1 MSGVLGSGFALMKQ
15 IRKDNIIINKK
26 RSTRSMT
33 TAMPRRRDF
42 QSHAGESE
50 DGDLTGMSSEI
61 DVMSS
66 GRYLK
71 PTPSSGKDAAP
82 SHPLRKLSMI
92 GRQNTSLFKRKD
104 SFMSPSLNFSSRA
117 ERLIEKA
124 KPALIKLKTFD
135 QNNSGKS
142 SFRKSGESS

>member
-1 MSGVLGSGFALMKQ
+1 MATMA
-15 IRKDNIIINKK
+15 RK
-26 RSTRSMT
+26 
-33 TAMPRRRDF
+33 RDF

-50 DGDLTGMSSEI
+50 DGELTGMSSEI

-82 SHPLRKLSMI
+82 SHPLRKMSMI
-92 GRQNTSLFKRKD
+92 SRQDTSLFKRKN
-104 SFMSPSLNFSSRA
+104 SFVSPGLNFSSRA